1 MDKILRRSNSKGCAE
16 ERNRLEVPDAL
27 ISLIEKRQFLRAA
40 KRWDEADA
48 LRRQINTAGYLLE
61 DTPQGTRILIG
72 CSRIADLK

>member
-1 MDKILRRSNSKGCAE
+1 MDKILRRSSCEGCVE

-27 ISLIEKRQFLRAA
+27 ISLIEKRQLLRAA
-40 KRWDEADA
+40 KRWDEADD

-72 CSRIADLK
+72 SSGIAD

>member
-1 MDKILRRSNSKGCAE
+1 MDKIQRRPNSVGCVE

-27 ISLIEKRQFLRAA
+27 ISLIEKRQLLRAA

-72 CSRIADLK
+72 SSGIEG